1 MRMVDRRAK
10 VTRRIVLRGSAMA
23 GVAAGMTIVPGA
35 GWAQAA
41 VNLTPATMTTLARAA
56 RDTFPHDHL
65 ADSYY
70 IVAVSGYDTDK
81 PDVRELMTK
90 GCAMLDAEARKR
102 HATPYL
108 TVVAEFDRTAIL
120 KANQDTPFF
129 NRLRS
134 DLVLTLY
141 NQKGLWAKF
150 GYEGASADQGWRWRG
165 IHRKAPARAP
175 HLMFGVCVAV
185 SLRAPVS

>member
-23 GVAAGMTIVPGA
+23 EIAAGMMIVPGA

-65 ADSYY
+65 ANSYY

-81 PDVRELMTK
+81 SEVRDPMTK
-90 GCAMLDAEARKR
+90 GCAVLDAEARKR

-108 TVVAEFDRTAIL
+108 SIIA
-120 KANQDTPFF
+120 
-129 NRLRS
+129 
-134 DLVLTLY
+134 
-141 NQKGLWAKF
+141 
-150 GYEGASADQGWRWRG
+150 
-165 IHRKAPARAP
+165 
-175 HLMFGVCVAV
+175 
-185 SLRAPVS
+185 